1 MVEVMLIPFDQTAAG
16 RNQEAKKD
24 LSYRHG
30 GGRLPIGGNE
40 VAEYEYVPGVVV
52 PDKDMVIASTA
63 EEMAI
68 LLFTAIYARYKFEW
82 GESFSDKELSEL
94 IGTGDWN
101 ELSGKAISW
110 LSTL

>member
-1 MVEVMLIPFDQTAAG
+1 MLIPFDQTAAG

-30 GGRLPIGGNE
+30 GGRLSIGGDQ
-40 VAEYEYVPGVVV
+40 VTEYRYVPGEVTVDNDFV
-52 PDKDMVIASTA
+52 LASDA

-68 LLFTAIYARYKFEW
+68 LLFTAIYARYKAEW
-82 GESFSDKELSEL
+82 DESFSDAELQ
-94 IGTGDWN
+94 TMVDTCDWN
-101 ELSGKAISW
+101 ELSGKAINW

>member
-1 MVEVMLIPFDQTAAG
+1 MEVMLIPFDQTAAG

-24 LSYRHG
+24 LSSRHG
-30 GGRLPIGGNE
+30 GGRLPIGGYE
-40 VAEYEYVPGVVV
+40 VTEYEYVPGVII
-52 PDKDMVIASTA
+52 PDKDLVIASTP

-68 LLFTAIYARYKFEW
+68 LLFTAIYARYKAEW
-82 GESFSDKELSEL
+82 DESFSDKELTDL

-101 ELSGKAISW
+101 ELAGKAISW